1 MEKLSERQ
9 ITPLTSTDLE
19 ALREAARSADITVGL
34 FSRAL
39 LRFGLDHLDDLA
51 DYLTEE
57 KAQAA
62 ARTSAGAR
70 AAVSQRWTK

>member
-9 ITPLTSTDLE
+9 VVPLTSTDLE
-19 ALREAARSADITVGL
+19 ALRAAATSSDISAGL

-39 LRFGLDHLDDLA
+39 IRHGLDHQADLA
-51 DYLTEE
+51 DYVAEE
-57 KAQAA
+57 KAQAT

-70 AAVSQRWTK
+70 EAVSRRWNR